1 MEQNVSGTEVLIW
14 QSKDPPKA
22 STMNAFSTH
31 AAPCILDSKLLPVEL
46 TIHDHYGRET
56 QCALHKLPAVIGR
69 DEFVDVPL
77 IDPWIS
83 HKHCEIDQIGD
94 VLIVRD
100 LDSKNGVFFHQ
111 HRVREWQVLSGER
124 FTVGQTEIIVRY
136 LRGAQTAIEADEPRK
151 QRLSQNCTEETVQ
164 LLY

>member
-1 MEQNVSGTEVLIW
+1 
-14 QSKDPPKA
+14 
-22 STMNAFSTH
+22 MNALSCH
-31 AAPCILDSKLLPVEL
+31 AAPCILCGKLLPVEL

-56 QCALHKLPAVIGR
+56 KCALHKLPAVIGR
-69 DEFVDVPL
+69 DKRADIQL
-77 IDPWIS
+77 MDPWIS
-83 HKHCEIDQIGD
+83 HRHCEIDQIGD

-100 LDSKNGVFFHQ
+100 LDSKNGVVVHQ
-111 HRVREWQVLSGER
+111 HRVRESQVLSGER

-136 LRGAQTAIEADEPRK
+136 LYGTQTAIEADEPRK

>member
-1 MEQNVSGTEVLIW
+1 M
-14 QSKDPPKA
+14 A
-22 STMNAFSTH
+22 
-31 AAPCILDSKLLPVEL
+31 DSQIENLLQVEL

-56 QCALHKLPAVIGR
+56 QIVLHKLPAIIGR
-69 DEFVDVPL
+69 DDRADVPL

-83 HKHCEIDQIGD
+83 HRHCEIDQIGD

-100 LDSKNGVFFHQ
+100 LDSKNGIFMHG

-124 FTVGQTEIIVRY
+124 FTVGRTEIIVRY
-136 LRGAQTAIEADEPRK
+136 AGMADTAIETEASEPQK
-151 QRLSQNCTEETVQ
+151 PSQHRARDTEE